1 MTRQEETFSF
11 KDNNHSSN
19 LSFKISKPIDINR
32 KILDLAIIATLIIF
46 SASFLQHQNSSGDQ
60 SDFLPKSKYFIEN
73 LKGDSINTYV
83 HWEIIPDEPLYVN
96 IKNPANLSEE
106 KIQLVKDVILST
118 ESFEADKHKISN
130 APKGTKSKYYVGWQG
145 ALSEIKQETKHP
157 IPKSFEIISTNNSAG
172 EIIITFT
179 NMIDTDGSIGVTKGT
194 TYGNQILKSEITIYN
209 ASSLSDRALMQ
220 VVRHEMGHALGLGHS
235 SASEDLMHPQI
246 TTPLPFISECNVS
259 AIIQLYDGKTN
270 DEVICEI

>member
-1 MTRQEETFSF
+1 MTRQLGIFCF
-11 KDNNHSSN
+11 KKNAPSSN
-19 LSFKISKPIDINR
+19 LEFKISKTISINR
-32 KILDLAIIATLIIF
+32 QILDLIIIATLIIF
-46 SASFLQHQNSSGDQ
+46 SASFLQLQYSSGDQ
-60 SDFLPKSKYFIEN
+60 TDFFSKSKYYIEN

-96 IKNPANLSEE
+96 IKNHANLSEE
-106 KIQLVKDVILST
+106 KIQLVKDAILST
-118 ESFEADKHKISN
+118 ESFEVDKHKISK

-145 ALSEIKQETKHP
+145 ALSEINQETKYP

-179 NMIDTDGSIGVTKGT
+179 NMIDMDGVIGVTKGT

-209 ASSLSDRALMQ
+209 TSSLSDRTLIE

-246 TTPLPFISECNVS
+246 ITPIPFISECNVS